1 MAVTDQKMSRD
12 AATPLKPVTAALI
25 SAVSQT
31 DRPFYL
37 VKPGFN
43 FKVEKVSGFAL
54 AIAGAI
60 SFDALVCGDNAII
73 KAGAITVHS
82 TPEQLALALSRYL
95 VGGRVVEKA
104 AATGITFT
112 AAHVIT
118 ASKFGI
124 ILLQISNAGAVSSKV
139 PLATQAYAT
148 AGEALAALPAAD
160 SGKVAIG
167 YLLIENNAGDWTA
180 NTDDLTAASDITA
193 VTIST
198 TAAAARVLSAGK
210 AFVAGEAGVGAL
222 ATAVAAL
229 LGSKDDNMV
238 LLYTS
243 DGTGAVTNGHVTAQ
257 IRPAPLNG
265 ETFSSF

>member
-1 MAVTDQKMSRD
+1 MAVTDQKIARD
-12 AATPLKPVTAALI
+12 AKVALESI
-25 SAVSQT
+25 NGGLVSAVSQT
-31 DRPFYL
+31 DRPFFLY
-37 VKPGFN
+37 KPGYN

-60 SFDALVCGDNAII
+60 SFDAVVCGDNAII
-73 KAGAITVHS
+73 KAGAISVHS

-118 ASKFGI
+118 ASKYGI

-139 PLATQAYAT
+139 PAATQAYDTDGA
-148 AGEALAALPAAD
+148 ALAALPAAD

-167 YLLIENNAGDWTA
+167 YLLIQNNAGDWTA
-180 NTDDLTAASDITA
+180 NTDDLTAASDIEAITI
-193 VTIST
+193 VTN
-198 TAAAARVLSAGK
+198 AAAARVLSAGK

-229 LGSKDDNMV
+229 LGSKDDNLV

>member
-1 MAVTDQKMSRD
+1 MAVTDQKIARD
-12 AATPLKPVTAALI
+12 AKTALKPITAALI

-31 DRPFYL
+31 DRPFFL
-37 VKPGFN
+37 HKPGYS
-43 FKVEKVSGFAL
+43 FKLEKLSGYAL

-60 SFDALVCGDNAII
+60 SFDAVICPDSAII

-112 AAHVIT
+112 AAHVVS
-118 ASKFGI
+118 ANKYGV

-139 PLATQAYAT
+139 PAATQAYDTSGA
-148 AGEALAALPAAD
+148 ALAALPAAD
-160 SGKVAIG
+160 SGKLAIG
-167 YLLIENNAGDWTA
+167 YILIANNAGDWTA
-180 NTDDLTAASDITA
+180 NTDDLTDGSD
-193 VTIST
+193 VT
-198 TAAAARVLSAGK
+198 TATITTLAAVARVLSAGK
-210 AFVAGEAGVGAL
+210 AFVAGEAGVGSL
-222 ATAVAAL
+222 AAAVSAL
-229 LGSKDDNMV
+229 LGSKDDNLV

-243 DGTGAVTNGHVTAQ
+243 DGTGAVTNGQVTAQ
-257 IRPAPLNG
+257 IRPAPMNG